1 MATLED
7 IFLAMPEHAVTE
19 KLQNVNTTVQ
29 FIITGDEP
37 GEYVLR
43 IANGNVTV
51 EKGRAEEANL
61 TITSPSD
68 VWKGIV
74 TGDINGAMAFMTG
87 KFKAS
92 GDLNVLMQMQS
103 WFRTPKS

>member
-1 MATLED
+1 MPTLEE

-19 KLQNVNTTVQ
+19 KIKNVNTTVQ

-43 IANGNVTV
+43 IADGNVTV
-51 EKGRAEEANL
+51 EKGRADDANL

-92 GDLNVLMQMQS
+92 GDLNVLMQMQN
-103 WFRTPKS
+103 WFTSPRS